1 VLPTS
6 SPSSK
11 SGSEPWEK
19 RRAACD
25 RLFILLVW
33 VSLLAGCAVMVPG
46 YSVDR
51 SGSLPDRVHLR
62 EVPFFS
68 QKAYQCG
75 PAALA
80 ATLNWTGLSTN
91 PDALAPLVFT
101 PDRKGSLQTGLIT
114 AARRHG
120 RLAYPFTGLDCLL
133 GELSAGRP
141 VIVLQN
147 LGLDWIPKWH
157 YAVAIGYD
165 LDAAYLILHTGL
177 SAQRQVGLKTFMR
190 TWNRSGQWALLTVPA
205 TTMPVCAEVS
215 PYLQSVLGLEQAGFD
230 ASALAAFDM
239 AANRWPDS
247 VEASMALGNA
257 QYRQNLVQA
266 AITSFRRALV
276 LDPSRGAAMNNL
288 AHLLGEMGELEEAEA
303 MARRA
308 VASGGPHTDIYHRTL
323 EEILLKRQ

>member
-1 VLPTS
+1 MLRTS

-11 SGSEPWEK
+11 NGSEPGEN
-19 RRAACD
+19 RRAACG

-33 VSLLAGCAVMVPG
+33 VSLLAGCAVMAPG
-46 YSVDR
+46 YSIDR
-51 SGSLPDRVHLR
+51 SGSLPDRVYLR
-62 EVPFFS
+62 EVPFFA

-114 AARRHG
+114 ATRRHG
-120 RLAYPFTGLDCLL
+120 RLAYSFNGIECLL
-133 GELSAGRP
+133 GEISAGRP

-147 LGLDWIPKWH
+147 LGLAWIPRWH
-157 YAVAIGYD
+157 YAVVIGYD
-165 LDAAYLILHTGL
+165 LDAAHLILHTGL
-177 SAQRQVGLKTFMR
+177 TDHRQVGLNTFMR
-190 TWNRSGQWALLTVPA
+190 TWKRSGQWALLTVPA

-215 PYLQSVLGLEQAGFD
+215 AYLQSVLGLEQAGFD
-230 ASALAAFDM
+230 AGALAAFGM
-239 AANRWPDS
+239 AVNRWPDS

-257 QYRQNLVQA
+257 QYRQGLVPA
-266 AITSFRRALV
+266 AIASFRRALF
-276 LDPSRGAAMNNL
+276 LDPSRSAAMNNL

-308 VASGGPHTDIYHRTL
+308 VASGGPFTDLYRRTL